1 MKKILVIDDDWENL
15 TLFPILLKNY
25 IPDCSVII
33 AQSGEEG
40 IEKARAEQP
49 DTIMLD
55 INMPGMDGFEV
66 CAALK
71 SDDETKLI
79 PIIMLTG
86 MATDSESR
94 INGLNLGA
102 DAFLTKPI
110 RGAELVSQVNVML
123 RIRETEALLRK
134 EKDLLETMVRER
146 TEALIRELA
155 VNEAVAE
162 LSAALIAPLAIE
174 SISSL
179 VLDKAKDLTRSRYGY
194 TGYIDPSTGWLVSPA
209 LSREMSDACGM
220 TDKDMVFKKFDG
232 LWGWVLSNRTSLM
245 TNNPESDSRSSG
257 LPEGHIAI
265 QRFLSAPARIEQ
277 TLLGQIALANSER
290 DYTDRDIVIVERLA
304 ALYAV
309 AIQRNRSEAELIRA
323 REQAEA
329 ANRAKSEFLANMS
342 HEIRTPMNGVMGM
355 LDLLMDTASAEQGRE
370 YLSLAK
376 SSASSLLHL
385 LNEILDLSRIE
396 SGKMELNFIG
406 FRLDSVIE
414 SALAPLII
422 KAKEKGLTLDAY
434 ISQDVPEL
442 LTGDPDRL
450 RQVLVN
456 IVRNAVKFTNEGQVS
471 VQIRRVSETPLLS
484 TVPDSAVK
492 RITLEFSV
500 KDTGIGIP
508 DDKIAFVFNP
518 FYQVDGSIRRNYGGV
533 GLGLSISRQ
542 LVELMGG
549 SIRVESRSG
558 QGSMFCFRIPF
569 DLTQD
574 FKEREHSDLQKSLFS
589 APECKN
595 EIFAKPPERFL
606 QKRNFCN
613 PEEEIDPD
621 RIPECKNEIFADPP
635 IPQKAKN
642 HIRIL
647 VAEDDSVNQKMVRD
661 ILSLSGYRTFAV
673 PDGKAVLAVLE
684 CIKIDLILM
693 DIRMP
698 EMDGIETAKIIRG
711 FGVRGSGSGVQRA
724 EVSSHP
730 SPLTPD
736 PIPIIALTAK
746 AFKNDRE
753 HCLNAGMDDFITKPI
768 ARADLLKTIGKFVFG
783 TEPAEKKR
791 TDFKRDII
799 VFLEKAL
806 SWLRQL
812 EDTLSSG
819 DEAMTEKYAE
829 MLNRTASEIGAYK
842 IADESFRLKLAARKG
857 DIEKARAV
865 LERIKHECDQ
875 LKSLMDRIN

>member
-1 MKKILVIDDDWENL
+1 
-15 TLFPILLKNY
+15 
-25 IPDCSVII
+25 
-33 AQSGEEG
+33 
-40 IEKARAEQP
+40 
-49 DTIMLD
+49 
-55 INMPGMDGFEV
+55 MPGMDGFEV
-66 CAALK
+66 CTALK

-94 INGLNLGA
+94 IRGLNLGA

-123 RIRETEALLRK
+123 RIRETEGLLRK

-146 TEALIRELA
+146 TAALIRELA
-155 VNEAVAE
+155 VNEAFAE

-209 LSREMSDACGM
+209 LSREIWDSCRM
-220 TDKDMVFKKFDG
+220 TDKDRIFKKFDG
-232 LWGWVLSNRTSLM
+232 LWGWVLSNQTSLM
-245 TNNPESDSRSSG
+245 TNSPESDPRSSG

-277 TLLGQIALANSER
+277 TLLGQIALADSER
-290 DYTDRDIVIVERLA
+290 DYTEQDIAVVERLA

-323 REQAEA
+323 REQAES

-355 LDLLMDTASAEQGRE
+355 LDLLTDTASAGQDME

-396 SGKMELNFIG
+396 SGKMELNFSG
-406 FRLDSVIE
+406 FRLASVIE
-414 SALAPLII
+414 SALAPLIL
-422 KAKEKGLTLDAY
+422 KATEKGLTLHSD
-434 ISQDVPEL
+434 ISPDVPEF

-456 IVRNAVKFTNEGQVS
+456 IVRNAVKFTHEGQVS
-471 VQIRRVSETPLLS
+471 VRIRRMSETRRLPPVS
-484 TVPDSAVK
+484 DADVS

-508 DDKIAFVFNP
+508 DDKISSVFDP
-518 FYQVDGSIRRNYGGV
+518 FYQADGSIRRNYGGV
-533 GLGLSISRQ
+533 GLGLSISKQ

-549 SIRVESRSG
+549 SIHVESRSG
-558 QGSMFCFRIPF
+558 QGSIFCFRIPF

-574 FKEREHSDLQKSLFS
+574 FKEREHSDLQKS

-595 EIFAKPPERFL
+595 EIFA
-606 QKRNFCN
+606 
-613 PEEEIDPD
+613 
-621 RIPECKNEIFADPP
+621 
-635 IPQKAKN
+635 IPQKAGN

-647 VAEDDSVNQKMVRD
+647 VAEDDAVNQKMVRD
-661 ILSLSGYRTFAV
+661 ILSFSGYRTLAV
-673 PDGKAVLAVLE
+673 ADGKAVLAVLE

-711 FGVRGSGSGVQRA
+711 S

-730 SPLTPD
+730 SPLTPH

-753 HCLNAGMDDFITKPI
+753 HCLAAGMDDFLPKPT
-768 ARADLLKTIGKFVFG
+768 ARADLLKMIGKFLVPALQRG
-783 TEPAEKKR
+783 NEEPAEKKR

-799 VFLEKAL
+799 LFLEKAL
-806 SWLRQL
+806 SGFRQL
-812 EDTLSSG
+812 EEAVSSG
-819 DEAMTEKYAE
+819 DEAMTEKYAD

-842 IADESFRLKLAARKG
+842 IADESFRLKLAVRKG
-857 DIEKARAV
+857 DIEKSGAV

>member
-1 MKKILVIDDDWENL
+1 MKKILVIDDELENL
-15 TLFPILLKNY
+15 NLFPILLKNY

-49 DTIMLD
+49 DTVMLD

-66 CAALK
+66 CTALK
-71 SDDETKLI
+71 SDDETKHI

-94 INGLNLGA
+94 IRGLNLGA

-110 RGAELVSQVNVML
+110 RSAELVSQVNVML

-134 EKDLLETMVRER
+134 EKDLLETLVLAR

-162 LSAALIAPLAIE
+162 LSAALISPLSIE

-179 VLDKAKDLTRSRYGY
+179 VLDKAKYLTLSRYGY

-209 LSREMSDACGM
+209 LSREIWDNCRM
-220 TDKDMVFKKFDG
+220 TDKDRIFKKFDG
-232 LWGWVLSNRTSLM
+232 LWGWVLSNQSSLM
-245 TNNPESDSRSSG
+245 TNSPESDPRSSG

-265 QRFLSAPARIEQ
+265 KRFLSAPARIEQ

-323 REQAEA
+323 REEAEA
-329 ANRAKSEFLANMS
+329 ANQAKSEFLANMS

-355 LDLLMDTASAEQGRE
+355 LDLLMDTASAEQGME
-370 YLSLAK
+370 YLCLAK

-396 SGKMELNFIG
+396 SGKMELNFVV
-406 FRLDSVIE
+406 FRLASVIE
-414 SALAPLII
+414 SALAPLIL
-422 KAKEKGLTLDAY
+422 KATEKGLTLHCD
-434 ISQDVPEL
+434 ISPDVPEF

-456 IVRNAVKFTNEGQVS
+456 IVRNAVKFTHEGQVS
-471 VQIRRVSETPLLS
+471 VRIRRVGETHLIPF
-484 TVPDSAVK
+484 
-492 RITLEFSV
+492 LEFSV

-508 DDKIAFVFNP
+508 DDKIAFIFNH
-518 FYQVDGSIRRNYGGV
+518 FYQADGSIRRSYGGA
-533 GLGLSISRQ
+533 GLGLSISKQ

-549 SIRVESRSG
+549 SIHVESRSG
-558 QGSMFCFRIPF
+558 HGSMFCFKLPF
-569 DLTQD
+569 DPAKA
-574 FKEREHSDLQKSLFS
+574 FKKTENSDLQKSHFS

-595 EIFAKPPERFL
+595 EIFA
-606 QKRNFCN
+606 N
-613 PEEEIDPD
+613 
-621 RIPECKNEIFADPP
+621 
-635 IPQKAKN
+635 PQKARK

-647 VAEDDSVNQKMVRD
+647 VAEDDAVNQKMVRD
-661 ILSLSGYRTFAV
+661 ILSLSGYQTLAV
-673 PDGKAVLAVLE
+673 ADGKAVLAVLE
-684 CIKIDLILM
+684 CIKTDLILM

-711 FGVRGSGSGVQRA
+711 S
-724 EVSSHP
+724 EISSHP
-730 SPLTPD
+730 SSLTPHH
-736 PIPIIALTAK
+736 IPIIALTAK

-753 HCLNAGMDDFITKPI
+753 HCLNAGMDDFIPKPI
-768 ARADLLKTIGKFVFG
+768 ARADLLKMVGKFVFG
-783 TEPAEKKR
+783 TEPAEKKK

-806 SWLRQL
+806 TGFRQL
-812 EDTLSSG
+812 EDTLSSVN
-819 DEAMTEKYAE
+819 EAMTEKYAD

-865 LERIKHECDQ
+865 LERIRHECDQ